1 MIITRTSPLTGRTQ
15 SLDINVTIEQ
25 IKAWEQGSLIQDV
38 MPQLTADEREFVIS
52 GCTPEDFNILFP
64 EEC

>member
-15 SLDINVTIEQ
+15 SLDIDVTIEQ

-38 MPQLTADEREFVIS
+38 MPQLTADEREFIIS
-52 GCTPEDFNILFP
+52 GCTPEDFNTLFP
-64 EEC
+64 EE

>member
-25 IKAWEQGSLIQDV
+25 IKAWGQGSLIQDV

>member
-1 MIITRTSPLTGRTQ
+1 MIITRTSPVTGRTQ
-15 SLDINVTIEQ
+15 SLDIDVTIEQ

-38 MPQLTADEREFVIS
+38 MPQLTADEREFIIS

-64 EEC
+64 EE